1 MCAAVSGLIL
11 GAGMAAYQIGSGIK
25 AKNDAYEE
33 MNEYERQDLKNAF
46 EDVQLSTLGADLLRE
61 QTGAQAAQLVDAAQ
75 AAGSRGVASSIPKI
89 QTGLNQANQIAAQ
102 NLDAQNQRRE
112 YAIAGDETRIQGI
125 KENRD
130 VQNIAAISS
139 QIQAADQNIQN
150 GILGGMSALMYG
162 ARAMEGSGQKTNEDP
177 FAPEN
182 FNETDAATNIS
193 RAETPIFSSNP
204 VSAPKAEIKANLMP
218 ANYASL
224 DPFAMSQINT
234 ANIWGADPYDPEFYN
249 KYFNV

>member
-1 MCAAVSGLIL
+1 MAAITGTVLA
-11 GAGMAAYQIGSGIK
+11 AGMAAYQIGSGIK
-25 AKNDAYEE
+25 AKNDARREL
-33 MNEYERQDLKNAF
+33 NKYERQDLKNAF

-102 NLDAQNQRRE
+102 NLDSQNQRRE
-112 YAIAGDETRIQGI
+112 YAIAGDETRIRGM

-130 VQNIAAISS
+130 IQNINALSS

-162 ARAMEGSGQKTNEDP
+162 ARNIDFSKKDDRVLVSGLDSKPKSLMPEMSDTSEG
-177 FAPEN
+177 
-182 FNETDAATNIS
+182 
-193 RAETPIFSSNP
+193 
-204 VSAPKAEIKANLMP
+204 IKAPLMP

-224 DPFAMSQINT
+224 DPVALPQASSAFID
-234 ANIWGADPYDPEFYN
+234 ANIWGADPYSAEFYN

>member
-1 MCAAVSGLIL
+1 
-11 GAGMAAYQIGSGIK
+11 MAAITGTVLALGTAAYTVGSGIK
-25 AKNDAYEE
+25 AKNDAYSEL
-33 MNEYERQDLKNAF
+33 NKYERQDLKNAF
-46 EDVQLSTLGADLLRE
+46 EDVQLSTLGSDLLRE

-75 AAGSRGVASSIPKI
+75 AAGSRGVASSVPKI

-102 NLDAQNQRRE
+102 NLDQQNQRRE

-130 VQNIAAISS
+130 VQNINALSS

-162 ARAMEGSGQKTNEDP
+162 ARAMDGYKRTPQVKESGVEP
-177 FAPEN
+177 
-182 FNETDAATNIS
+182 DAT
-193 RAETPIFSSNP
+193 EP
-204 VSAPKAEIKANLMP
+204 VPAMGEIPEIKGTLMP
-218 ANYASL
+218 ADYSSLNPTALPQASSSFI
-224 DPFAMSQINT
+224 D
-234 ANIWGADPYDPEFYN
+234 ANIWGSDPYSADFYN